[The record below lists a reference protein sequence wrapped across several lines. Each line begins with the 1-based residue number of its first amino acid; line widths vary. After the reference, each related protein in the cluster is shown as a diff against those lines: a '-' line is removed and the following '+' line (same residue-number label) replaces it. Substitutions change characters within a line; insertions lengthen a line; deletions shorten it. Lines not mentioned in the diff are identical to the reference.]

1 MNKGNI
7 LLVEDNV
14 DEVELIKRALKK
26 SNIQNE
32 VVVAYDGAEA
42 LDYIFN
48 TKIMPDVILLDLKL
62 PKINGLEVLKRLRAN
77 VKTKNLPVFVLTTS
91 DEAKDLIE
99 CHNLGITSYLNKPVD
114 FKDFEATIRFFNDYW
129 QVASYR

>member
-7 LLVEDNV
+7 LLIEDNV

-32 VVVAYDGAEA
+32 VVVAYDGVEA

-48 TKIMPDVILLDLKL
+48 TKIMPERYTV
-62 PKINGLEVLKRLRAN
+62 R
-77 VKTKNLPVFVLTTS
+77 S
-91 DEAKDLIE
+91 EAVQDQWT
-99 CHNLGITSYLNKPVD
+99 GG
-114 FKDFEATIRFFNDYW
+114 A
-129 QVASYR
+129 